1 MSPRFCAPLLLAFAL
16 SLAPAPARAQDAAAL
31 DAGRA
36 TLPLDELLAL
46 RRELDAQ
53 KRKPAPVPPPIA
65 AAVDGIELSGR
76 LEGRSLELEAK
87 IGVTV
92 LADGWISVP
101 ILRVSPG
108 LQVTHV
114 PSLEGATLAVRD
126 GWLALVTK
134 SARSWRFSVSLLE
147 ASPEAPGPHRLEL
160 ETAPATLARL
170 RVQYDERSFRIEGP
184 VTREADGVR
193 VDPEG
198 TRFRL
203 AWQAREDAAPAAQ
216 VEVPR
221 PELEPVIVAARAS
234 LVSTLEGRWMTR
246 IFYDLR
252 FTGSRPLAV
261 TLPPGVRLTKVFRD
275 RKALPFAMDGD
286 VLRLELTPERS
297 GGERAALE
305 LVLEQDHGAYH
316 LAGRFEV
323 VLPETSWPT
332 HEVALGLHLPAV
344 FEYAWVDGSLAPIA
358 LPATDA
364 PEWSYDLPEPGKALW
379 YRQLLVTR
387 SAPHLTLHYDVDL
400 EGAYFVP
407 ASAM

>member
-1 MSPRFCAPLLLAFAL
+1 MSPRFRAPLLLAFAL
-16 SLAPAPARAQDAAAL
+16 ALAPAPARAQDAAAL

-101 ILRVSPG
+101 ILRVAPG

-114 PSLEGATLAVRD
+114 PSLEGATLAVQG

-147 ASPEAPGPHRLEL
+147 RSPEAPGPHRLEL

-203 AWQAREDAAPAAQ
+203 AWQARGARRRRRLSRCRGPSSSRSSLRRG
-216 VEVPR
+216 PR
-221 PELEPVIVAARAS
+221 S
-234 LVSTLEGRWMTR
+234 
-246 IFYDLR
+246 
-252 FTGSRPLAV
+252 SR
-261 TLPPGVRLTKVFRD
+261 
-275 RKALPFAMDGD
+275 
-286 VLRLELTPERS
+286 RS
-297 GGERAALE
+297 KGG
-305 LVLEQDHGAYH
+305 G
-316 LAGRFEV
+316 
-323 VLPETSWPT
+323 
-332 HEVALGLHLPAV
+332 
-344 FEYAWVDGSLAPIA
+344 
-358 LPATDA
+358 
-364 PEWSYDLPEPGKALW
+364 
-379 YRQLLVTR
+379 
-387 SAPHLTLHYDVDL
+387 
-400 EGAYFVP
+400 
-407 ASAM
+407 